1 MSEST
6 GRGTAVV
13 IGAGIAGLTAAK
25 SLSDAF
31 ATVVVVDRD
40 ELPDDGRPRRG
51 VPQGQHSH
59 VLLVAGQRALE
70 ELFPG
75 LGDELVEAGAQVF
88 DSGGDLHL
96 YRLGAAW
103 NPVRSGQPFVSMSR
117 PLLEYSIR
125 RRVQALPNVTI
136 RSATAV
142 SGLGGAD
149 GKVTE
154 VLLEGTERLAADLV
168 VDTTGRGSRS
178 DRWLSALG
186 FAAPEV
192 EEVKVNVGYVSRLYR
207 HVPGDLDVKAAFVQP
222 TPPAEKRIGA
232 ALLIED
238 DQWLVSVGGWHRD
251 YPAATEEGFLEHAES
266 LPDPVIAKLVRQA
279 EPLSDPVAFHYPAN
293 RRRHFEELQDVPAGY
308 LALGDAICSFN
319 PLYGQGMTCAAQEAL
334 ALGRLLAEHEGVTAD
349 LSRAFYQEAA
359 GVLFVPWQ
367 AAIGGDF
374 DYAETAGRR
383 PFAAELFGRYS
394 TQAQLAAQVSGE
406 VRKVILS
413 VQHLLV
419 APMALW
425 EPSLMAEIVRAAR
438 HAPKGEVPQFGHG
451 AHGRALWTAEDRD
464 AERVRAA
471 LREAGLAEFSD
482 KQPGFAVEGGTPIL
496 LARLDGGEREE
507 YAEVVTAAGFTVTAD
522 PEDPTTLRVT
532 A

>member
-1 MSEST
+1 MSDST
-6 GRGTAVV
+6 RRGTAVV
-13 IGAGIAGLTAAK
+13 IGAGIAGLTAAT

-31 ATVVVVDRD
+31 EAVVVVDRD
-40 ELPDDGRPRRG
+40 ELPDGGRPRRG

-75 LGDELVEAGAQVF
+75 LGEELVAAGAQVF
-88 DSGGDLHL
+88 DSGADLHL

-103 NPVRSGQPFVSMSR
+103 NPVHSGQPFVSMSR
-117 PLLEYSIR
+117 PLLEYTIR
-125 RRVQALPNVTI
+125 RRVEALPNVTV
-136 RSATAV
+136 RPGTSV

-149 GKVTE
+149 GRITE

-186 FAAPEV
+186 YATPEV

-251 YPAATEEGFLEHAES
+251 YPAATEEGFLQHADS
-266 LPDPVIAKLVRQA
+266 LPDPIIAKLVRQA
-279 EPLSDPVAFHYPAN
+279 EPLTEPVAFQYPAN
-293 RRRHFEELQDVPAGY
+293 RRRHFEAIEEVPAGY

-334 ALGRLLAEHEGVTAD
+334 ALGRLLADHEGVTAE

-374 DYAETAGRR
+374 DYAETVGQR
-383 PFAAELFGRYS
+383 PYAAELFGRYS

-419 APMALW
+419 PPMALW
-425 EPSLMAEIVRAAR
+425 EPSLTAEIVRAAR
-438 HAPKGEVPQFGHG
+438 HAPEGTEPEFGHG
-451 AHGRALWTAEDRD
+451 AYGRPLWTLEDRD
-464 AERVRAA
+464 AERIRAA
-471 LREAGLAEFSD
+471 LREAGLPEFTD
-482 KQPGFAVEGGTPIL
+482 QQPGFAVEGGAPIL
-496 LARLDGGEREE
+496 VARLDGGDRED
-507 YAEVVTAAGFTVTAD
+507 YAEVITAAGFTVTAD
-522 PEDPTTLRVT
+522 PDDPTTLRAV